1 MGKASYA
8 MFILHIPLLWW
19 AVSWGFPYAPEAYVA
34 MVLLVAAIVFRW
46 FEEPANAYL
55 RDRLGS
61 GERRIGPQ
69 MNADKR
75 R

>member
-34 MVLLVAAIVFRW
+34 MVLLVAAIVLMTLPLARKLTRVLS
-46 FEEPANAYL
+46 AVAHDL
-55 RDRLGS
+55 RSQTAREVL
-61 GERRIGPQ
+61 
-69 MNADKR
+69 
-75 R
+75 